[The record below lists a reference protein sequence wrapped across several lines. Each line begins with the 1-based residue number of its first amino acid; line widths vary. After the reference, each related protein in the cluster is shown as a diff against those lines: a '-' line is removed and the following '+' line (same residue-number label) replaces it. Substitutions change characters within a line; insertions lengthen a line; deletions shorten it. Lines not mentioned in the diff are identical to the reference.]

1 LLPYLRRCLPGRAG
15 WLHGLFLALQLLFFL
30 RAAAMHGVD
39 APPWRGAGLA
49 QIAWSLVAL
58 LIWVQWLHTLLSRW
72 RRVRVGLFAA
82 LLPAYA
88 LLLGNHLTTRNAL
101 DWAIVAANGDELLH
115 WGSLEV
121 VGRSIGYG
129 EIALATALAVAL
141 VVGQRRAGW
150 LSARPQTPPLVP
162 KAAVA
167 SLAVGLLLAVPT
179 SWSYDQITLLIN
191 SARSYYAAD
200 SPFRVVVA
208 ADTYPLVHQT
218 VAPTT
223 APADRPDL
231 VLVMLESFNQGYI
244 EAAAPVG
251 GSYTPCFNALIP
263 RGLYCERFYSNSIQ
277 TCRGLFASLMSTL
290 PSLAGKETIVRP
302 GVRFQS
308 IAALLRQHGYRTE
321 YLQAYARLGFD
332 NTGDFLRANGFDT
345 VTTVAA
351 ELTPAEQAMD
361 VGWGVPDRVLY
372 RHFLARLDADTAG
385 ASGGPRP
392 PRLVVLAPVANHQD
406 WSHVPAAQRHF
417 YPAPAD
423 QAERYA
429 NSLYLADQDLGWL
442 VAQLEARDF
451 WRHGAL
457 VRVGDHGYPM
467 GGHGIWHTQSGFYD
481 ESFRVPLLILAPGRV
496 PPERLQ
502 EPAASQLDLA
512 PTLADLAGIGPY
524 RNHFAGVSLLAR
536 PRVPRPLF
544 LLQPYSG
551 VFLIVCRP
559 PLKYIQR
566 QRPRQEFLF
575 DLAADPQEQH
585 NLAIGGHA
593 AAVLAGFHRDLQAF
607 YWYETLYN
615 QNQVWPP

>member
-1 LLPYLRRCLPGRAG
+1 MPGRTG
-15 WLHGLFLALQLLFFL
+15 WPHGLFLALQLLFFL
-30 RAAAMHGVD
+30 RAASLHGVD
-39 APPWRGAGLA
+39 APAWRGAGLA
-49 QIAWSLVAL
+49 QIAWSLAAL
-58 LIWVQWLHTLLSRW
+58 WIWVQWLHTLLSRW
-72 RRVRVGLFAA
+72 QRVRVGAFAV

-88 LLLGNHLTTRNAL
+88 MLLGNHLTTRNAL
-101 DWAIVAANGDELLH
+101 DWAVVVANGDELLH

-129 EIALATALAVAL
+129 EIALAAGLAVAL
-141 VVGQRRAGW
+141 AVGQRRAGW
-150 LSARPQTPPLVP
+150 LSARPPIPPLAP

-167 SLAVGLLLAVPT
+167 TLAAGLLLAAPP
-179 SWSYDQITLLIN
+179 SWSYDQISLLIN

-208 ADTYPLVHQT
+208 AGTYPLVHPT

-231 VLVMLESFNQGYI
+231 VLVMLESFNQGYV

-277 TCRGLFASLMSTL
+277 TCRGLFASLTSAL
-290 PSLAGKETIVRP
+290 PSLAGKETIVRQ
-302 GVRFQS
+302 GVRFPS

-332 NTGDFLRANGFDT
+332 NTGDFLRANGFDR
-345 VTTVAA
+345 VGTVAD
-351 ELTPAEQAMD
+351 ELTAAEQAMD
-361 VGWGVPDRVLY
+361 TGWGVPDRVLY
-372 RHFLARLDADTAG
+372 RHFLARLDADAADGT
-385 ASGGPRP
+385 RP
-392 PRLVVLAPVANHQD
+392 PRFVVLAPVANHQD

-417 YPAPAD
+417 YPTPAD

-457 VRVGDHGYPM
+457 VLVGDHGYPM

-481 ESFRVPLLILAPGRV
+481 ESFRVPLLVLAPGRV
-496 PPERLQ
+496 APERLQ
-502 EPAASQLDLA
+502 EIAASQLDLA

-524 RNHFAGVSLLAR
+524 RTSFAGASLLAR
-536 PRVPRPLF
+536 PRVQRPLF

-585 NLAIGGHA
+585 NLVVPGQDT
-593 AAVLAGFHRDLQAF
+593 AVLAGFHRDLQAF
-607 YWYETLYN
+607 YLYETLYN